1 MMQAKLINDI
11 TDLVWLMRAFDSE
24 TKRNVFEEV
33 CQDWKLLEEIEDV
46 YGEEGKNALKFFE
59 KVKLVETRWRMGE
72 GKARKEYHAFYSSFH
87 IKVISSVDMLRDVFS
102 IALMSDE
109 DFSNLEKKILEI
121 VGEGELSRE
130 VEKQLSLSPVQMKC
144 IVKRSMELEY
154 KGMKIEK
161 VKNQ

>member
-24 TKRNVFEEV
+24 VKRNVFEEV
-33 CQDWKLLEEIEDV
+33 CQDWKLLEDIEEK
-46 YGEEGKNALKFFE
+46 YGEEGKNALRFFE
-59 KVKLVETRWRMGE
+59 KVKLVETRWRMEE
-72 GKARKEYHAFYSSFH
+72 GKARKEYHAFYASFH

-102 IALMSDE
+102 IALMGE
-109 DFSNLEKKILEI
+109 KDFANLEKKILDMI
-121 VGEGELSRE
+121 GEGELSRE
-130 VEKQLSLSPVQMKC
+130 IERQLSLSPVQMKC

-154 KGMKIEK
+154 KGMRIER